1 MNFDPKRKSRVGFKM
16 LRQREEE
23 RDAKKQVWKDSY
35 EELDHNED
43 HYNDKDDENS
53 DEDNITIDQ
62 NSPELKATMERISHR
77 WAEKYFE

>member
-16 LRQREEE
+16 LRQREED
-23 RDAKKQVWKDSY
+23 RDAKKRVWKDSY

-43 HYNDKDDENS
+43 HHKDNDKDDEIS

-62 NSPELKATMERISHR
+62 NSPAMERISHR